1 MKKQRKITDKEQR
14 VAVDILNNLC
24 FCEDI
29 KEMFRIFDDIVKEYN
44 LFKDPFTCM
53 YCTPKEYEE
62 YSLEYEKQLMIQKY
76 GHCDGLE

>member
-1 MKKQRKITDKEQR
+1 MTMKKQRKITDKEQR

-53 YCTPKEYEE
+53 Y
-62 YSLEYEKQLMIQKY
+62 
-76 GHCDGLE
+76 